1 MATLH
6 FIYGYPAA
14 GKTSLAR
21 ALGASTPAVLFIED
35 EWLAALGGTITT
47 VAAYVDA
54 ARRVRSVIAPLATR
68 ILELGTS
75 VVFDFA
81 ANTTRDRAWVRSLFE
96 SAGADHVLHLLDV
109 PVDEC
114 RRRLHERNT
123 ARPPGLYF
131 GDVSDALFD
140 AIIPHIVPPAP
151 AEGFHV
157 ALDLRRDGDKVWG

>member
-1 MATLH
+1 MTTLH

-14 GKTSLAR
+14 GKTGLAR
-21 ALGASTPAVLFIED
+21 VLAAATPAVLFVED

-47 VAAYVDA
+47 VAQYADA
-54 ARRVRSVIAPLATR
+54 ARRVRSVIGPLATR

-81 ANTTRDRAWVRSLFE
+81 ANTVRDRAWVRSIFE
-96 SAGADHVLHLLDV
+96 SAGADHLLHVLDV

-114 RRRLHERNT
+114 RRRLHERNAT
-123 ARPPGLYF
+123 QPAGLYF
-131 GDVSDALFD
+131 GHVSDALFD

-151 AEGFHV
+151 DEGFHI
-157 ALDLRRDGDKVWG
+157 ARREPAPAR